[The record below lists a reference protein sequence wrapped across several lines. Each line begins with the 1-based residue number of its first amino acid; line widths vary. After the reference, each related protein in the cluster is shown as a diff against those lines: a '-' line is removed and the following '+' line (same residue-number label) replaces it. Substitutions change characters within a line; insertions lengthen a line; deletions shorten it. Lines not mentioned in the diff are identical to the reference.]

1 MDSNMLFEKTVQQST
16 KLYKP
21 ELDLSDPQIK
31 KAVEERTEKFQ
42 ETLNKIFASAFAL
55 ELIKNEEQERGW
67 PDSPENIVI
76 STSQELL
83 REAIHI
89 IAFYKALAVEF
100 CQEIRMLKE
109 ICVFY
114 ELGIIKPGES
124 RPKTPHLKIVK

>member
-31 KAVEERTEKFQ
+31 KAVERTEKFQ

-55 ELIKNEEQERGW
+55 KLIKNEEQERGW

-100 CQEIRMLKE
+100 CREIKLLEE
-109 ICVFY
+109 IIADY
-114 ELGIIKPGES
+114 EFGIIKPGES
-124 RPKTPHLKIVK
+124 HPKAPHLKIVK